1 MCCLSQVQGISIESL
16 VQIEKIVTDI
26 YKMLQ
31 QICSQGMVKGLWYF
45 FFFILFQGTEIDFQ
59 TVKCLALWT
68 VFKNRL
74 ECQKINISLIFNHC
88 AYADSSIHMRGCN
101 PKCYGT

>member
-1 MCCLSQVQGISIESL
+1 VCCLSQVQGISIESL

-59 TVKCLALWT
+59 TVKCLAVWT
-68 VFKNRL
+68 VLKNKL
-74 ECQKINISLIFNHC
+74 KCQKIKIFFIFNRC
-88 AYADSSIHMRGCN
+88 APANTSMHMRGCN
-101 PKCYGT
+101 